1 MPEVMHP
8 SARVADLLA
17 LLLTLKSEFGGVS
30 DLYELERKLE
40 VDLDDFM
47 PIVYAAN
54 ELGFVTIGGG
64 DIIITDL
71 GLEFI
76 NSTLKRR
83 KEIIKNALP
92 RIEPFK
98 TALELKEFTLKSLNE
113 RLVEKGIN
121 DFNSAEGLHGLQI
134 LLTEWGVYSGF
145 LKINKKFKI
154 AEGS

>member
-1 MPEVMHP
+1 MPSVMHP

-17 LLLTLKSEFGGVS
+17 LLLTLKNEFDGAS

-71 GLEFI
+71 GIEFLS
-76 NSTLKRR
+76 STLKKR
-83 KEIIKNALP
+83 KEIIKNALH

-98 TALELKEFTLKSLNE
+98 TAMEMKEFTLKSLNE
-113 RLVEKGIN
+113 RLVQKGIN

-145 LKINKKFKI
+145 LKFDKKFEVT
-154 AEGS
+154 A